1 MSNAEKALA
10 APDKAMETVEVS
22 RKFLDD
28 VIEKTVKTSA
38 GVQQLA
44 LIPKTF
50 QEAEQYAEFISRSQ
64 ACPRTK
70 DGPWSKADIFLAI
83 QAGLELGI
91 RPIQALSGMMIV
103 NGRVS
108 VWGDLALAL
117 ILASGEVEEF
127 KERSAREALEKGEGW
142 CRIKRKGHDAIEHRF
157 SREDAKK
164 AGLQGKAGPWS
175 NYEGRMLQM
184 RPRSW
189 AIRDTF
195 ADILKGLSIVEE
207 VRDIETEAPIVAAML
222 KMPQRKGA
230 AAPAPSPA
238 AALPVSSAAPA
249 APALAPAPAANG
261 NGNTWRGVIEKIEA
275 IQYDEKDRK
284 GTLTGKK
291 ATLHVVTG
299 ADGTH
304 FGCFSTT
311 ALENARTAMNNKTEV
326 VAQLKTDKQGR
337 KSAEVIEPADFGAP
351 SASDEAPPYREEA
364 GPEGDEPGANG

>member
-1 MSNAEKALA
+1 MSDVQKAAA

-28 VIEKTVKTSA
+28 VIEKTVKTSSD
-38 GVQQLA
+38 VQQLA

-127 KERSAREALEKGEGW
+127 KERSASDAAKAGEGF
-142 CRIKRKGHDAIEHRF
+142 CRIKRRGHDAVEVRF
-157 SREDAKK
+157 SREDAGK
-164 AGLQGKAGPWS
+164 AGLQGKSGPWS

-189 AIRDTF
+189 CIRDTF

-207 VRDIETEAPIVAAML
+207 VRDYPTINAVIDETIKLPL
-222 KMPQRKGA
+222 RKGEVPP
-230 AAPAPSPA
+230 PAPSPA
-238 AALPVSSAAPA
+238 AALPVSAAAPA
-249 APALAPAPAANG
+249 APAAVKPSLDPAI
-261 NGNTWRGVIEKIEA
+261 WRGVIDHVEEVE
-275 IQYDEKDRK
+275 YDEKRRD

-291 ATLHVVTG
+291 GKLQVLVG
-299 ADGTH
+299 QDGTR
-304 FGCFSTT
+304 FGCYSHS
-311 ALENARTAMNNKTEV
+311 ALENARTGVSTKTEV
-326 VAQLKTDKQGR
+326 LIEFVLDGNGR
-337 KSAEVIEPADFGAP
+337 KKAVKVEPADFAAP
-351 SASDEAPPYREEA
+351 SASDGAPEEEVPA
-364 GPEGDEPGANG
+364 DMEPGSGG